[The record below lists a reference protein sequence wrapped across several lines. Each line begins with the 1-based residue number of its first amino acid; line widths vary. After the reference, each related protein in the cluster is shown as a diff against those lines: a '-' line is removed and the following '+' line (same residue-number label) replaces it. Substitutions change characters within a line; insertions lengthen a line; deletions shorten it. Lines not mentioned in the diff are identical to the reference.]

1 MVTHKR
7 KKVTKYRGKNTHGGG
22 HSKKRRGAGS
32 RGGRGFAGSGK
43 RSGHKKNLFVNKL
56 GRKGFTSRNFEVQE
70 GVNLGFFTAER
81 INKLLSEGKVQKEGE
96 YYLIDLE
103 KLGFN
108 KLLGTGNTELKLKII
123 APSCSAKAAEK
134 LEAAGSKLVSGD
146 KKSEAAKE

>member
-7 KKVTKYRGKNTHGGG
+7 KKVTKYRGSNTHGGG
-22 HSKKRRGAGS
+22 HGKKRRGAGS

-56 GRKGFTSRNFEVQE
+56 GRKGFTSRNFEVQK
-70 GVNLGFFTAER
+70 GVNLGFFTAEK
-81 INKLLSEGKVQKEGE
+81 INQLLSEGKVQKEGE
-96 YYLIDLE
+96 FYLVDLE

-108 KLLGTGNTELKLKII
+108 KLLGTGSTELKLKIT
-123 APSCSAKAAEK
+123 APYCSAKAAEK

-146 KKSEAAKE
+146 KKSEAAKK